1 MSVPWCG
8 PTEERSFPSLG
19 DEIVEWIEEYLV
31 HGPGDVVGEPI
42 VLDDEFYEFI
52 VRCYRLD
59 PVTGRRVY
67 RRAFLSRPKGRAK
80 SELAGMLV
88 CAEALGPV
96 RFGGWDA
103 NGQPVGRPVRSP
115 FIRCLATEEGQSGNT
130 YDNVST
136 MLEHVVEK
144 HGDEYPGID
153 IGRSAQSS
161 SRIILH
167 HQRGEIT
174 PSTAS
179 SAAKDGGKETFAV
192 FDETHLYTLP
202 DLRRM
207 HEVVRRNLRKR
218 REAEPWGL
226 ETSTMYQPGL
236 DSVAEKTHEYHKAIV
251 EGRVKEPGLLF
262 DHRQAPDGTDL
273 SDRDEL
279 LAGLRAAYGPAA
291 EWMDLDG
298 IIAEIWD
305 PQSDPADSRRYW
317 LNQPT
322 VAEDQLVSPREWAL
336 CASDDRLSD
345 GDDVTLGF
353 DGGKTD
359 DATALVAMR
368 LSDRLVQPIGIWERP
383 AGRAGDGWEIDR
395 RMVDDMV
402 DNTFDRFNVVGFFAD
417 VSLWETY
424 IEEWSERYGAGL
436 VVQAS
441 SRSPVGWDMRN
452 RLQVLTLATESVVA
466 LITDAKLR
474 HVNDPA
480 LTRHVLN
487 ARRRPNRWGVSFA
500 KESRESPRKVD
511 GFAAM
516 QLADMARQAV
526 LASPDW
532 QKRKHQRQRT
542 GRVYGFG

>member
-1 MSVPWCG
+1 MPWRG
-8 PTEERSFPSLG
+8 PRYEGEFPSLG
-19 DEIVEWIEEYLV
+19 DQVVAQIEAYLC

-42 VLDDEFYEFI
+42 ELDDEFYEFV
-52 VRCYRLD
+52 VRCYRID
-59 PVTGRRVY
+59 PETGRRVY
-67 RRAFLSRPKGRAK
+67 RRAFLSRAKGRAK

-88 CAEALGPV
+88 CAEALFDV
-96 RFGGWDA
+96 RFAGWDA
-103 NGQPVGRPVRSP
+103 AGEPVGRPVKSP

-136 MLEHVVEK
+136 MLEYLVEH
-144 HGDEYPGID
+144 HGDEFPGID

-192 FDETHLYTLP
+192 FDETHLYVLP
-202 DLRRM
+202 ELRRM

-236 DSVAEKTHEYHKAIV
+236 DSVAEKTHEYHRAIV
-251 EGRVKEPGLLF
+251 EGRVREPGLLF

-291 EWMDLDG
+291 GWMDLDG

-322 VAEDQLVSPREWAL
+322 VAEDQLVSPQEWAL
-336 CASDDRLSD
+336 CASDERLVD
-345 GDDVTLGF
+345 GDEVTLGF

-368 LSDRLVQPIGIWERP
+368 VSDRLVEPVAIWERP
-383 AGRAGDGWEIDR
+383 DGPRGAGWEIDR
-395 RMVDDMV
+395 RVVDEMV
-402 DNTFDRFNVVGFFAD
+402 DNTFSRFRVVGFFAD
-417 VSLWETY
+417 VSLWEPY
-424 IEEWSERYGAGL
+424 IEEWSERYGSHLL
-436 VVQAS
+436 VKAS
-441 SRSPVGWDMRN
+441 NKSVIGWDMRG
-452 RLQVLTLATESVVA
+452 RQQTLTAATESLVTSIVE
-466 LITDAKLR
+466 AKLR
-474 HVNDPA
+474 HTSDPA

-487 ARRRPNRWGVSFA
+487 ARRRPNRYGVSFA

-516 QLADMARQAV
+516 QLADMARHGLSSSAEYQRHRT
-526 LASPDW
+526 
-532 QKRKHQRQRT
+532 KRART
-542 GRVYGFG
+542 GRVYGFS